1 MEHSCQKCGAA
12 VEDGRPFCPQCRAPQ
27 IHVDVAPAVSTEPSE
42 AVLGET
48 GQTISA
54 IPGFGGLPVQSHT
67 LLDREAAVRAALK
80 AGVLGFFLGMLPL
93 LGTVLTGSVAVYFYR
108 RERGLPPAPG
118 IGGRLGAAAGIIS
131 FGINSL
137 VILVRV
143 FVFHAQSE
151 YVDAMIKIAR
161 TFGYDTS
168 DPTVQSAL
176 QNLFTGPGLALTL
189 FFGMVLTVA
198 LTAVGGALA
207 VLIMRNRPRG

>member
-1 MEHSCQKCGAA
+1 M

-27 IHVDVAPAVSTEPSE
+27 IHVDVAVSVPAEPGELVPSQSAQRVSD
-42 AVLGET
+42 V
-48 GQTISA
+48 
-54 IPGFGGLPVQSHT
+54 PGFGGRPVQQHT
-67 LLDREAAVRAALK
+67 LLDRDAAVRAALK

-93 LGTVLTGSVAVYFYR
+93 LGIVLTGSLAVYLYR
-108 RERGLPPAPG
+108 RERGVPAAPG

-143 FVFHAQSE
+143 FAFHAQSE
-151 YVDAMIKIAR
+151 YTDTMIKIAQ

-176 QNLFTGPGLALTL
+176 HNLFTGPGLALTL
-189 FFGMVLTVA
+189 FFGMVFTVA
-198 LTAVGGALA
+198 LAALGGALA
-207 VLIMRNRPRG
+207 VLIMRNRPKG